1 VGVELMEICMKRVL
15 ILLLFVLVAGCAE
28 DPRKAEEKSD
38 FDYRVKDQAAKMDAW
53 SKGECGIL
61 IAMIS
66 IKRTHDAF
74 RRTRYGGVNEVE
86 WLTQREVNKADTRT
100 LVAAEA
106 ISAPSLFVFDSSP
119 TIKIALELEYVPE
132 EDVEELRDAL
142 RKDLR

>member
-1 VGVELMEICMKRVL
+1 MKRVL
-15 ILLLFVLVAGCAE
+15 ILLFIVLVAGCAE

-66 IKRTHDAF
+66 IKRTHEMMSGQK
-74 RRTRYGGVNEVE
+74 YGGVTDVARM
-86 WLTQREVNKADTRT
+86 TQRQTSKADART
-100 LVAAEA
+100 LVASEA
-106 ISAPSLFVFDSSP
+106 NSAPSLRMFDASP
-119 TIKIALELEYVPE
+119 TIKIALELDYVTE

-142 RKDLR
+142 R